1 MSDNSIFLLPQNS
14 KVRLI
19 KTVDKEQLLDGERGV
34 IVKVFENLKA
44 YLVEFSESRFVYVMK
59 EWVKPA

>member
-1 MSDNSIFLLPQNS
+1 MSDNSIFLLPQYS

-34 IVKVFENLKA
+34 IVKVLEELKA
-44 YLVEFSESRFVYVMK
+44 YLVEFSENRFVYVMK
-59 EWVKPA
+59 EWVKPV